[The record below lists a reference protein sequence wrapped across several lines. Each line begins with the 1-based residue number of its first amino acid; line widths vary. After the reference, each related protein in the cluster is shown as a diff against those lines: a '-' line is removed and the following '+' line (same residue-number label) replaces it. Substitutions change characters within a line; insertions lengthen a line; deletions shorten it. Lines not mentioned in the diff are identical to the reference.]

1 LDRGSVAQG
10 ATATPAGTRTARTPL
25 GLTWE
30 DVFVC
35 RAGAV
40 HSAPTMLAVHPAS
53 MRAAR
58 GRGRPCARGAACVHR
73 AGCTSDCTQ
82 EALGGLAVR
91 RRCHGGLFLIG
102 ALAHPGRRCKVLR
115 AADWRVRRSPVTGP
129 DASPAAGPRQPTQ
142 CLHRAYTA
150 PTQCPHSAYIAAASS
165 PSTVDRRPSP
175 AAPERLSTA
184 RREAPDA
191 SQAPPGVHL
200 CPLSAALIS
209 RRRGA
214 IASPSLVQAPER
226 KWPAP
231 SGPPRPII
239 RSRPYPSP
247 ASPAVPYRAQ
257 PPRLPPR
264 LHPASPTASRQLH
277 QLVHAAFRRADV
289 MLAVSSVLC
298 GASLHNRALTKPSPH
313 RLSCRSFHGP
323 LLVFLDH
330 TPMRS
335 VVAPDSQAC
344 RTPQLAF
351 ASNLLCRGKA
361 IGGIGYIREITYLL
375 ILRFYRANQS
385 PSQPTRGRVSDC
397 PCCYYPPRNGHGQ
410 IHGLRPTSADRVSKA
425 APMPHVIPID
435 LCIHASMHLA
445 QVLPRPHIRNHDMM
459 FLAMPPL
466 DCQSLIA
473 NANCLSLN

>member
-1 LDRGSVAQG
+1 VAQG

-264 LHPASPTASRQLH
+264 LHPASPTASRQFH

-330 TPMRS
+330 TPHALRCATTLTS
-335 VVAPDSQAC
+335 LPDAAARFCFQSALQRKGHRGHWLHPRDYILAHPSLLPREPDPVATDSWPCFRLPLLLLSTKKRPCANSWLATNFCRQSFQGCPHAARDPD
-344 RTPQLAF
+344 R
-351 ASNLLCRGKA
+351 
-361 IGGIGYIREITYLL
+361 
-375 ILRFYRANQS
+375 
-385 PSQPTRGRVSDC
+385 
-397 PCCYYPPRNGHGQ
+397 
-410 IHGLRPTSADRVSKA
+410 
-425 APMPHVIPID
+425 
-435 LCIHASMHLA
+435 SMHPCIYA
-445 QVLPRPHIRNHDMM
+445 SGAGVTAPSH
-459 FLAMPPL
+459 
-466 DCQSLIA
+466 S
-473 NANCLSLN
+473 